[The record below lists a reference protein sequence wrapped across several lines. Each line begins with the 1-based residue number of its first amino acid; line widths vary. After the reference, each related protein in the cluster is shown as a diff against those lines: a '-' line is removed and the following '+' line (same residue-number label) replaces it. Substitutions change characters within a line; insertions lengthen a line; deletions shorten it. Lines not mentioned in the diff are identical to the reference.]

1 MPKKA
6 ERNYLIAD
14 IPDDLHPLDYN
25 THQRRADVLQ
35 KMIDAGH
42 PYGINQSRLAKHYG
56 VDQGTISRD
65 VKEIQSYLSESL
77 GDYAVSL
84 TQTAFENI
92 YNSFMQTDDKE
103 KAWKVL
109 MDWNKWL
116 ENRGAIRTQPKTI
129 AIESRVKDMSK
140 AELLEMLDALT
151 ETDDSE

>member
-1 MPKKA
+1 MA
-6 ERNYLIAD
+6 SDRNYLVAD
-14 IPDDLHPLDYN
+14 IPDDLPPDQFN
-25 THQRRADVLQ
+25 AHQRRADILQ

-42 PYGINQSRLAKHYG
+42 PYGIKQSKLAKLYG
-56 VDQGTISRD
+56 VSQQIISRD

-92 YNSFMQTDDKE
+92 YNSFMRNDDKE
-103 KAWKVL
+103 KAWRVL

-116 ENRGAIRTQPKTI
+116 ENRGALKQTPKTI

-140 AELLEMLDALT
+140 AELMEMLDALT
-151 ETDDSE
+151 EETDSE